1 MDNNNNMTHAPLP
14 ERMRVVEISRHGPP
28 DVLSTSTRPLPK
40 PGHGEVLIRVAA
52 AGVNR
57 PDCLQRRGLY
67 PPPAG
72 ASDLPGLEVSG
83 TVVAK
88 GPDVPDLRYG
98 DRVCTLL
105 SGGGY
110 AEYCTASAE
119 LCLPVPAEMDIE
131 YAAALPEALFTCW
144 SNLFDRGRLECD
156 DVVLVHGGASGIGT
170 TAIQLARAFGARVF
184 ATVGNDA
191 KRQLAEDLGAERTV
205 NYRDENFVDVLKP
218 LTDGCGVDLILDIVG
233 GNYLEDNLRLLAT
246 EGRLIVIGVLGGTTG
261 KVDLGRMLTKRLTI
275 TASTLRNRLP
285 ADKGEIA
292 AALEEWV
299 WPHLDAGN
307 LAPVIQD
314 IMPLEHA
321 ADAHRILEANEAM
334 GKLVLTTGH

>member
-1 MDNNNNMTHAPLP
+1 MTHAPLP

-28 DVLSTSTRPLPK
+28 DVLSTATRPLPR
-40 PGHGEVLIRVAA
+40 PGRGEVLIRVAA

-83 TVVAK
+83 TVMAVGPKVAN
-88 GPDVPDLRYG
+88 LSYG
-98 DRVCTLL
+98 DQVCTLL

-110 AEYCTASAE
+110 AEYCTASAVQ
-119 LCLPVPAEMDIE
+119 CLPVPADMDIE
-131 YAAALPEALFTCW
+131 YAAALPEALFTVW
-144 SNLFDRGRLECD
+144 SNLFERGRLDCD
-156 DVVLVHGGASGIGT
+156 DVVLIHGGASGIGT

-184 ATVGNDA
+184 ATVGNNA
-191 KRQLAEDLGAERTV
+191 KRQLAEDLGAQRAV
-205 NYRDENFVDVLKP
+205 NYREENFREVIKP
-218 LTDGCGVDLILDIVG
+218 LTDGRGVDLILDIVG
-233 GNYLEDNLRLLAT
+233 GTYLEDNLRLLAT
-246 EGRLIVIGVLGGTTG
+246 EGRLVVIGVLGGATAQ
-261 KVDLGRMLTKRLTI
+261 VDLGRMLTRRLTI
-275 TASTLRNRLP
+275 TASTLRNRMP
-285 ADKGEIA
+285 AEKGEIA

-314 IMPLEHA
+314 IMPLEQA
-321 ADAHRILEANEAM
+321 AEAHRILEANEAM